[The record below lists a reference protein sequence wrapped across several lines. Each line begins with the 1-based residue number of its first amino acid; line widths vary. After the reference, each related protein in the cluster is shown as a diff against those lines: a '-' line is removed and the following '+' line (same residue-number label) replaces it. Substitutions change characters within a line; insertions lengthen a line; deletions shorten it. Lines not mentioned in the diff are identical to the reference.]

1 MWQKYPFLRLI
12 LPLCI
17 GILASQIN
25 VPITTVVCIT
35 GAAFLIMIYGAVR
48 DFEFGKRGIFGVGL
62 NILFISG
69 GYLVSY
75 YHNELNQKNHFEE
88 YTDNKKQYY
97 LARVTEDVS
106 NNYGQRFVVRIYQ
119 KHDTVHG
126 TVDCTGNLL
135 TYVKPDS
142 TSEQK
147 NINIGDWLL
156 LNAAPQRIVAS
167 GNPEAFDLA
176 RYWHFQNVHYRSFLA
191 GNDFKIVKQG
201 NSFSVMSYSIKIQ
214 KKLLD
219 ILKKHLPTPNEYA
232 TASALLLGAKSEM
245 TDEVKN
251 AYINTGSMH
260 ILAVSGMHIVLI
272 FAGFEWLLSF
282 YKSGNRR
289 WLFIKTL
296 ILIILVWFFTFITG
310 AGASILR
317 AAVMATCLAVGRLMR
332 REASVYNILAAS
344 AFILLIINP
353 FMLFDVGFQL
363 SYFAVAGIVI
373 FYARLQKLVL
383 TRYRIVNIIWDTV
396 AVGLAAQLAVT
407 PLSLYY
413 FHQFPTYFWL
423 SGILAVPVSSV
434 ALYAGIVLFFTDS
447 LPYVGLWIGK
457 IFYWSIWLMNWIIFS
472 IQKLPYSLVN
482 GIWLTTLGALLIY
495 AAIIG
500 ISYAVFEKKL
510 RLIFYPLISI
520 FVLSYL
526 NISAVIK
533 KQTQKQIIVYN
544 IAGNTLIDCFD
555 AASCYS
561 IINKNDRDT
570 AADKKI
576 TYTAQNHRW
585 AMGAENIYTVGID
598 SSKKTGI
605 FFYNTGIIQFY
616 DKRVLILDLLP
627 SQPINLSFDAVVI
640 INNPKLSLTDLK
652 TLVKF
657 NTLIAD
663 ASNYRKNVQAWKDEA
678 QILKISFLNVKEN
691 GAWVFNF

>member
-1 MWQKYPFLRLI
+1 M
-12 LPLCI
+12 PLCA
-17 GILASQIN
+17 GIIAAQIN
-25 VPITTVVCIT
+25 IPVQPVACFAVI
-35 GAAFLIMIYGAVR
+35 AFSVMIYGVVR
-48 DFEFGKRGIFGVGL
+48 NFDFGTRGIFGIAL
-62 NILFISG
+62 NVLFITG
-69 GYLVSY
+69 GFLVSY
-75 YHNELNQKNHFEE
+75 FHDELNLKNHFTVNTANE
-88 YTDNKKQYY
+88 KQYY

-106 NNYGQRFVVRIYQ
+106 NNYAQRFVVRIYQ
-119 KHDTVHG
+119 THDTVHG
-126 TVDCTGNLL
+126 TVNCSGNLL
-135 TYVKPDS
+135 TYLKPDS

-147 NINIGDWLL
+147 NINIGDWILL
-156 LNAAPQRIVAS
+156 HAAPQRIVAS

-176 RYWHFQNVHYRSFLA
+176 RYWHFQNVHYRCFVT
-191 GNDFKIVKQG
+191 GGDFTIVEQG
-201 NSFSVMSYSIKIQ
+201 NSFSVMSYSVQVQ

-332 REASVYNILAAS
+332 RQASVYNILGAS
-344 AFILLIINP
+344 AFILLVINP

-363 SYFAVAGIVI
+363 SYFAVVGIVV
-373 FYARLQKLVL
+373 FYARLQKLVQ
-383 TRYRIVNIIWDTV
+383 TKYRVVNIIWDTV

-423 SGILAVPVSSV
+423 SGILAVPVSSA
-434 ALYAGIVLFFTDS
+434 ALYAGIVLFFTDAI
-447 LPYVGLWIGK
+447 PYLGVWVGK

-500 ISYAVFEKKL
+500 ISYAAFEKKL
-510 RLIFYPLISI
+510 RLILYPLMSI
-520 FVLSYL
+520 FVLSCL
-526 NISAVIK
+526 NISALIK
-533 KQTQKQIIVYN
+533 KQMQKQIIVYN

-555 AASCYS
+555 AATCYS
-561 IINKNDRDT
+561 IINKNDRDM

-576 TYTAQNHRW
+576 TYAAQNHRW
-585 AMGAENIYTVGID
+585 AMGAENICAINID
-598 SSKKTGI
+598 SSKKKGI
-605 FFYNTGIIQFY
+605 FFYDTGFIQFY
-616 DKRVLILDLLP
+616 DKRILILDALP
-627 SQPINLSFDAVVI
+627 AQPINLSFDAVVVTG
-640 INNPKLSLTDLK
+640 NPKLSLTDLK
-652 TLVKF
+652 AFVKF
-657 NTLIAD
+657 NTLVAD
-663 ASNYRKNVQAWKDEA
+663 ASNYKKNVRAWKDEA
-678 QILKISFLNVKEN
+678 RTLNVSLHDVKEN
-691 GAWVFNF
+691 GAWIFNF